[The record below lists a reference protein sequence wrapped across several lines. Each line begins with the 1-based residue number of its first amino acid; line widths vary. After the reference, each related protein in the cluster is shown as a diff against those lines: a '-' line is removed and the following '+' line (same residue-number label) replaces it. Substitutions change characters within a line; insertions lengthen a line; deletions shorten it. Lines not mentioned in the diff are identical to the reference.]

1 MLFTVLS
8 LLCAM
13 LVRGATVD
21 VKINLWSGTLTVTD
35 GWQGSQSIAADGLQ
49 QAVEGDVIAVTV
61 SAVSQTASYP
71 QVSLRKTAGWDQ
83 FEPAVGV
90 ILQKDA
96 ALPYEAR
103 MTLTADV
110 VDEIKA
116 NGFIVTGCGFT
127 ATSIDLI
134 HKQKLAEGEKGNPVH
149 NVWTGDKAIDWSGSV
164 PDGWQKIEADAFAD
178 AQAGWKLRC
187 NYSDLTIGAQGQL
200 QTSSWETMPGAEDI
214 AALSA
219 SYFEYTITDAML
231 QELKSNGCI
240 VKGTGYHL
248 TSVDLIDPSQIP
260 SMVCEVINTDIKCW
274 ETGENPQINVTLQSL
289 EGNNMSTTV
298 TIKLRTDAYEDYY
311 TNTQEVT
318 VPAGEKMVVTFPLE
332 LNPGFYH
339 AVVEANYGL
348 LRDFNIGFNPTA
360 ITAQPDMQPDF
371 EEFWAQAK
379 ADLAAVSIDAK
390 VTLDV
395 EKSTGAR
402 NVYFVEMQSV
412 DNGDGKPVT
421 IRGYY
426 AVPKAEGTYPVVI
439 TQNGYDSGGAS
450 QIYWPDTNGNPKW
463 IELNISNRGQLI
475 NNRDPYKEE
484 NAFYGEDYKENEW
497 FAYNFG
503 DKDTYYYRGAYMD
516 VVRSID
522 FVIASNALECAY
534 GKVQEDNIFM
544 TGGSQGGAFAIAGAA
559 LGDGRINAIAPS
571 IQFMGDFPN
580 YFKVGSWPAST
591 ARAMQEKLEMS
602 DDEMYKFLSYFDTK
616 NLATLVTCPVT
627 TAMGLQDPVCPPRT
641 NFAPYVNFKS
651 EEKQYVVN
659 PDCQHETPA
668 DWYNSYM
675 DFFKAHLKSNGEPEE
690 PSEPT
695 IVPITLW
702 QGEQECTDDWQG
714 YQIIDASKCSLIAAG
729 DEIAVTVSAL
739 SGTSSSPQLM
749 LNNRSWATLV
759 DTESIQLAGV
769 ELPYEGVFSVTT
781 AMAEEIKANG
791 FIVKGAGFT
800 FTSVVL
806 KHKAYPSDVEKG
818 NAATTV
824 WEGEEAISWV
834 TGENNS
840 VLIDKANMPENI
852 KEGDKVRVYITGL
865 GVESATGRLLAD
877 WTDLDG
883 FKNISPLK
891 GNYYEYTLS
900 AANVN
905 ALKESGLRISGNRY
919 TATRVD
925 IIDPA
930 KEYLIISQI
939 DDNDIKAWEKDE
951 TPNLTMTM
959 TNVEAEEVTV
969 PYTITIYRD
978 MVDEETG
985 KHSVYRTYTTDV
997 TLPAGGTT
1005 TETIDMTDLNEPGFY
1020 QLIASVDGNDVCTYN
1035 IGYDPTG
1042 IVSPDDSQPDFWQ
1055 YWDEAKAELATVA
1068 MDVTMTEQTEYSTE
1082 ARKVYLVE
1090 MKSVADEAGGEP
1102 VTIKGYYAEPTAEGT
1117 YPTLIQYQGTDN
1129 GTGSVGSPM
1138 NGDDRKGWCE
1148 FILSTRGQKLCRDDK
1163 YGYDFYS
1170 YGWGDMREH
1179 YYRNAYLD
1187 CVRAVDF
1194 IKSREKADKGAIFA
1208 AGGSQG
1214 GCFTY
1219 VAAGLTQAF
1228 RAIAPSI
1235 TGHADFTDGMR
1246 IVNWPRQKFLDAQAE
1261 LGWTDEE
1268 RDVFNS
1274 YYDTMNFASR
1284 VNCPVITCF
1293 SLQDTTDPA
1302 HTNIAPYNLLDNVE
1316 KADNRYIIN
1325 PFLGHSTPS
1334 DWTQTYMDFFEN
1346 YVGKEIPPTGINSPA
1361 ADKSQADGPA
1371 YNIAGM
1377 RVGDD
1382 YKGIVI
1388 VNGKKYIR
1396 K

>member
-1 MLFTVLS
+1 MLLFCTI
-8 LLCAM
+8 CMNA
-13 LVRGATVD
+13 ATVD
-21 VKINLWSGTLTVTD
+21 VKIPLWSGTLTCTD
-35 GWQGSQSIAADGLQ
+35 GWGGGQQVAADGLQ
-49 QAVEGDVIAVTV
+49 QATSGDEIAVTV
-61 SAVSQTASYP
+61 TAVSQTSDWP
-71 QVSLRKTAGWDQ
+71 QISLRKTDGWAE
-83 FEPAVGV
+83 FTPGVGV
-90 ILQKDA
+90 QLQKDA
-96 ALPYEAR
+96 TLPYEAR
-103 MTLTADV
+103 IALTEDV
-110 VDEIKA
+110 VSEIKA
-116 NGFIVTGCGFT
+116 NGFVITGCGFT
-127 ATSIDLI
+127 ATNIDLI
-134 HKQKLAEGEKGNPVH
+134 HKQELAEGEKGNPVH
-149 NVWTGDKAIDWSGSV
+149 NVWTGNKALDWSEGAQN
-164 PDGWQKIEADAFAD
+164 GWQQIDASAFAD
-178 AQAGWKLRC
+178 AQTGWKLRF
-187 NYSDLTIGAQGQL
+187 NYSNLAIGAQGHISTGSWTDMPDATEYVQL
-200 QTSSWETMPGAEDI
+200 T
-214 AALSA
+214 A
-219 SYFEYTITDAML
+219 SYFEFDITDAML
-231 QELKSNGCI
+231 AELQKGGCI
-240 VKGTGYHL
+240 VSGIGFNL
-248 TSVDLIDPSQIP
+248 TSVALIDPAQIP
-260 SMVCEVINTDIKCW
+260 AMTCTLAADAVKCW
-274 ETGENPQINVTLQSL
+274 EAGEQPQISVTLQSL
-289 EGNNMSTTV
+289 ESKEMTTNV
-298 TIKLRTDAYEDYY
+298 TIRLRTDAYEDVDTY
-311 TNTQEVT
+311 TKEVT
-318 VPAGEKMVVTFPLE
+318 VPGGGEQTVAFPLT
-332 LNPGFYH
+332 LKPGFYH

-348 LRDFNIGFNPTA
+348 VCDFNIGYDPTA
-360 ITAQPDMQPDF
+360 IVSEPDMQPDF
-371 EEFWAQAK
+371 EEFWNTAK
-379 ADLAAVSIDAK
+379 AELAAIPIDAK
-390 VTLDV
+390 VTLDA

-402 NVYFVEMQSV
+402 NVYFVEMQSI

-450 QIYWPDTNGNPKW
+450 QIYWPDTNGNPEW
-463 IELNISNRGQLI
+463 IELNISNRGQLV
-475 NNRDPYKEE
+475 NNRPPYKDE

-522 FVIASNALECAY
+522 FVIASNDLDCAS
-534 GKVQEDNIFM
+534 GKVQKENIFM

-559 LGDGRINAIAPS
+559 LGDGRLNAIAPS

-591 ARAMQEKLEMS
+591 ARAMQEKLGMS
-602 DDEMYKFLSYFDTK
+602 DEEMYKFLSYFDTK

-627 TAMGLQDPVCPPRT
+627 SAMGLQDPVCPPRT
-641 NFAPYVNFKS
+641 NFAPFNNFKS
-651 EEKQYVVN
+651 KEKHYVVN
-659 PDCQHETPA
+659 PECLHETPA
-668 DWYNSYM
+668 DWYNDYM
-675 DFFKAHLKSNGEPEE
+675 DFFKAHLKSTDTPDEPAE
-690 PSEPT
+690 PV
-695 IVPITLW
+695 IVPINLW

-714 YQIIDASKCSLIAAG
+714 YQIIDASRCQLIAAG
-729 DEIAVTVSAL
+729 DEITVTVSAL
-739 SGTSSSPQLM
+739 SETSTSPRLM
-749 LNNRSWATLV
+749 LNDRTWNTLV
-759 DTESIQLAGV
+759 DTKEMQLAGV
-769 ELPYEGVFSVTT
+769 ELPYEASIPVTE

-806 KHKAYPSDVEKG
+806 KHKAYPTDTEKG
-818 NAATTV
+818 DAATTV

-834 TGENNS
+834 EGSNNS
-840 VLIDKANMPENI
+840 IHIEAADIPENI

-865 GVESATGRLLAD
+865 GVESATGRLLAN
-877 WTDLDG
+877 WTVLEG
-883 FKNISPLK
+883 FENISPLK

-900 AANVN
+900 AANVS
-905 ALKESGLRISGNRY
+905 ALKEEGLRVSGNRY

-939 DDNDIKAWEKDE
+939 DDNDIRAWEKDE
-951 TPNLTMTM
+951 TPKLTMTM
-959 TNVEAEEVTV
+959 TNVETGEVTV

-985 KHSVYRTYTTDV
+985 TRSVFRTYTADV
-997 TLPAGGTT
+997 TLATGETKA
-1005 TETIDMTDLNEPGFY
+1005 ETISMDDLTEPGFY
-1020 QLIASVDGNDVCTYN
+1020 QMIASVNGNDVCAYN

-1042 IVSPDDSQPDFWQ
+1042 IVSPDDSQPDFWT
-1055 YWDEAKAELATVA
+1055 YWDKAKSELASVA

-1090 MKSVADEAGGEP
+1090 MKSVADEEGGEP
-1102 VTIKGYYAEPTAEGT
+1102 VTIKGYYAEPTAEGV

-1129 GTGSVGSPM
+1129 GTGSVGTPM
-1138 NGDDRKGWCE
+1138 GGDDREGWCE

-1194 IKSREKADKGAIFA
+1194 IKSRAKVDKSAIFA

-1246 IVNWPRQKFLDAQAE
+1246 IVNWPRQKFLDAQEA
-1261 LGWTDEE
+1261 LGWTDEQ

-1274 YYDTMNFASR
+1274 YYDTKNFASR

-1316 KADNRYIIN
+1316 EADNRYIIN

-1346 YVGKEIPPTGINSPA
+1346 YVGTDIPPTGISRPT
-1361 ADKSQADGPA
+1361 ADESTADAPA
-1371 YNIAGM
+1371 YNLAGM
-1377 RVGDD
+1377 CVGDD

-1388 VNGKKYIR
+1388 VNGRKYVR

>member
-1 MLFTVLS
+1 MKQKSLLAMLL
-8 LLCAM
+8 LLCATC
-13 LVRGATVD
+13 VKAATVD
-21 VKINLWSGTLTVTD
+21 VKIPLWSGTLTCTD
-35 GWQGSQSIAADGLQ
+35 GWGGGQQVAADGLQ
-49 QAVEGDVIAVTV
+49 QAASGDELAITVT
-61 SAVSQTASYP
+61 AVSQTTDWP
-71 QVSLRKTAGWDQ
+71 QISLRKTEGWAE
-83 FEPAVGV
+83 FTPGVGV
-90 ILQKDA
+90 QLQKDA
-96 ALPYEAR
+96 TMPYEAR
-103 MTLTADV
+103 ITLTEDV
-110 VDEIKA
+110 VNEIKA
-116 NGFIVTGCGFT
+116 NGFVVTGCGFT

-134 HKQKLAEGEKGNPVH
+134 HKQELGEGEKGDPVH
-149 NVWTGDKAIDWSGSV
+149 TIWTGDKTIDWSEGAQN
-164 PDGWQKIEADAFAD
+164 GWQTIDAAAFAN
-178 AQAGWKLRC
+178 AQSGWKLRF
-187 NYSDLTIGAQGQL
+187 NYSGLAIGAQGHISTGTWTDMPDATDYVQL
-200 QTSSWETMPGAEDI
+200 T
-214 AALSA
+214 A
-219 SYFEYTITDAML
+219 SFFEFDITDAML
-231 QELKSNGCI
+231 AELQKGGCI
-240 VKGTGYHL
+240 VSGIGFNL
-248 TSVDLIDPSQIP
+248 TSVDLIDPAQIP
-260 SMVCEVINTDIKCW
+260 SMSCTLAADAVKCW
-274 ETGENPQINVTLQSL
+274 EEGENPQITVNLQSL
-289 EGNNMSTTV
+289 EGKDMTTSV
-298 TIKLRTDAYEDYY
+298 TVKLRTDAYEDVDTY
-311 TNTQEVT
+311 TKEVT
-318 VPAGEKMVVTFPLE
+318 VPAGGTQAVTIPLD
-332 LNPGFYH
+332 LKPGFYH

-348 LRDFNIGFNPTA
+348 VRDFNIGYNPTA
-360 ITAQPDMQPDF
+360 IISEPDMQPDF
-371 EEFWAQAK
+371 NDFWTQAK
-379 ADLAAVSIDAK
+379 AELAAIPIDAK
-390 VTLDV
+390 LTLQEDL
-395 EKSTGAR
+395 STGAR
-402 NVYFVEMQSV
+402 NIYFVEMQSIG
-412 DNGDGKPVT
+412 NGDGKPVT

-450 QIYWPDTNGNPKW
+450 QIYWPDTNGNTEW

-475 NNRDPYKEE
+475 NNRDPYKDE
-484 NAFYGEDYKENEW
+484 NAFYGEDYQPNEW

-522 FVIASNALECAY
+522 FVCSQDN
-534 GKVQEDNIFM
+534 VQKENIFM

-559 LGDGRINAIAPS
+559 LGGGRLNAIAPS
-571 IQFMGDFPN
+571 IQFMGDFPD

-591 ARAMQEKLEMS
+591 AKAMQEKLSMS
-602 DDEMYKFLSYFDTK
+602 DEEMYRFLSYFDTK

-627 TAMGLQDPVCPPRT
+627 TAMGLQDPVCPPHT
-641 NFAPYVNFKS
+641 NFAPYNNFKS
-651 EEKQYVVN
+651 EEKHYVVN
-659 PDCQHETPA
+659 PECQHETPA

-749 LNNRSWATLV
+749 LNNSAWATLV

-769 ELPYEGVFSVTT
+769 ELPYEAVFSVTT

-806 KHKAYPSDVEKG
+806 KHKAYPSDTEKG

-834 TGENNS
+834 EGSNNS
-840 VLIDKANMPENI
+840 ILIDKADMPENI

-865 GVESATGRLLAD
+865 GVESATGRLLAN
-877 WTDLDG
+877 WTALDG

-900 AANVN
+900 AADVN
-905 ALKESGLRISGNRY
+905 ALKENGLRVSGNRY

-1090 MKSVADEAGGEP
+1090 MKSVADEDGGEP

-1129 GTGSVGSPM
+1129 GTGSVGTPM

-1194 IKSREKADKGAIFA
+1194 IKSREKADKDAIFA

-1246 IVNWPRQKFLDAQAE
+1246 IVNWPRQKFLDAQAA

-1346 YVGKEIPPTGINSPA
+1346 YVEKEIPPTGINSPA
-1361 ADKSQADGPA
+1361 AYKSQADGPA